1 MKFTVVKKIIL
12 LGVLPSLATMFF
24 LYAVIGDKIRIK
36 SNADNVCELSQY
48 IINASN
54 LVHELQKE
62 RGSSAVYIASGG
74 TKMKNDLEENKR
86 DTDKALAAF
95 QQSMQTFNANRYGSD
110 LSSKVNSAIAQL
122 SELNSKR
129 NAVVSLSIQKEEATR
144 FYTSINSSF
153 IQSFENVVLQANHP
167 LISAPASAYVNFISA
182 KELAGI
188 ERAVMSGIIAE
199 NKTVGAATL
208 NNWMTFW
215 KGQERL
221 QNSFEYLA
229 SDEVLSFYKSNLNG
243 QVTDKVS
250 GIRNMIL
257 EKAAEGN
264 FGISGDEVFETATHR
279 INALKIVEGFQANEL
294 QTLSG
299 TIAKDAS
306 NAVILYSIIGGG
318 ALSIVIALTLIIGR
332 AITRPLNKM
341 IVAADEFSKGNV
353 NREIDIYQNDEIGN
367 LANAFRNMQT
377 TLKGISKELGDL
389 IQNTKNGMLNTRG
402 NKDAFSGSWGELVGG
417 VNDLIDAFVSPFKLT
432 SGYMDRIAKGDIP
445 EKITA
450 EYKGDFNDI
459 KNNLNTL
466 IQSTY
471 EITHLAEEIAG
482 GNLTVRVEK
491 RSDNDKLMQALDSM
505 VKGLSDIVISVKET
519 SDSMASG
526 SQQLSSSAEE
536 MSQGASEQ
544 ASAAEEASSSMEEM
558 TSTIRQNAD
567 NAQQTEKIATKSADD
582 AREGGESVTKTVSA
596 MKEIAGKISII
607 EEIARQTNLLALNAA
622 IEAARAG
629 EHGKGFAVVA
639 AEVRKL
645 AERSQ
650 TAAGQ
655 ISQLSSSSVE
665 VAEKAGQMLAKI
677 VPDIQ
682 KTAELVQEISAAS
695 IEQNKGTDQINKAIQ
710 QLDTVIQQNA
720 SSSEEVSATADKLAR
735 EAQELKN
742 AVGFFRTDTTTPSK
756 KEEKESV
763 VAPPQKA
770 ARKTNGKHPAQK
782 EVKSHTVGVN
792 RLASAEKPHGYELNM
807 EESGGNGG
815 DALDAGFVR
824 NYVQK

>member
-1 MKFTVVKKIIL
+1 M

-24 LYAVIGDKIRIK
+24 LYAIIGDKIRIK
-36 SNADNVCELSQY
+36 SNADTVCELSQY
-48 IINASN
+48 SINASN

-74 TKMKNDLEENKR
+74 TKMKNDLEDNKR
-86 DTDKALAAF
+86 ETDKALAAF
-95 QQSMQTFNANRYGSD
+95 QQFMQSFDANRYGSE
-110 LSSKVNSAIAQL
+110 LSSKVNSAVTQL
-122 SELNSKR
+122 NELHSKR
-129 NAVVSLSIQKEEATR
+129 NAVVSLSIQKDEATR
-144 FYTSINSSF
+144 FYTTINSSF

-167 LISAPASAYVNFISA
+167 RISAPASAYVNFISA

-199 NKTVGAATL
+199 NKAVGATIL

-221 QNSFEYLA
+221 HNSFEYLA
-229 SDEVLSFYKSNLNG
+229 SNEVLSFYKSNITG
-243 QVTDKVS
+243 QITDKVS

-264 FGISGDEVFETATHR
+264 FGISGDEVFDAATQR
-279 INALKIVEGFQANEL
+279 INALNNVEGFQANEL

-299 TIAKDAS
+299 AIAKDAS

-318 ALSIVIALTLIIGR
+318 ALAIVVALTLIIGR

-389 IQNTKNGMLNTRG
+389 IQNTKNGTLNSRG
-402 NKDAFSGSWGELVGG
+402 NKDGFSGSWGELVGG

-450 EYKGDFNDI
+450 DYKGDFNNI

-466 IQSTY
+466 IQSTN

-491 RSDNDKLMQALDSM
+491 RSEHDKLMQALDSM

-519 SDSMASG
+519 ADSMASG

-536 MSQGASEQ
+536 MSQGAS
-544 ASAAEEASSSMEEM
+544 EEASSSMEEM

-742 AVGFFRTDTTTPSK
+742 AVGFFRTDNTTPAK
-756 KEEKESV
+756 REEKESV

-770 ARKTNGKHPAQK
+770 ARKANGKHPVQK
-782 EVKSHTVGVN
+782 DVKSPTVGVN
-792 RLASAEKPHGYELNM
+792 RLASAEKTHGYELNM
-807 EESGGNGG
+807 EETGGNGG

-824 NYVQK
+824 NHVQK